1 MSNDSRAASTKSAD
15 ALDAKKADGKVLT
28 DAEKAKEILAP
39 PDLSQ
44 EEEEAKVRPIS
55 AAMTWRLLSWL
66 KPYKGLYFFGAFCGI
81 LGMGCGL
88 ASPYMARMLVDV
100 SNQASQLR
108 KTGADTSHLPNLIL
122 FWAICWV
129 ATSAGDIILD
139 AIQIWA
145 SSKCGEQV
153 IRDMRMAVFDHL
165 QKLSMS
171 FYDKTKLGRI
181 ITRGTS
187 DMDAL
192 RGPVVS
198 GINTIAFNFILMFGA
213 GVMIFITDWR
223 LFCAVAGL
231 SPLLALANQWYRR
244 TIGHYHQ
251 LTHQGYSR
259 VASNL
264 AENVTGVRVVSAFN
278 RQDANLERFN
288 ELQEVNTTNN
298 VRTANLNGLYT
309 PFLEGIKF
317 TGQIIILGY
326 GGILAMSAGDHR
338 LTAGQIVAV
347 FFYWDRFMGPTINM
361 GNFYNTLMS
370 AMASAERLFSL
381 LDLKPDVQDR
391 PNAKPLGRLQG
402 HVVFENVTFGYD
414 PKRPVLHDINLEI
427 PAGKTFALVG
437 ATGSGKSS
445 TVALLARFYEL
456 QEKGSIR
463 VDGTD
468 IRDATVQSLH
478 KQMGLVLQH
487 NYLFSGTIMENIRY
501 PVPHVT
507 DEEVFAAAKALDVH
521 DMFTSLPDGYNT
533 KVGERGSSVS
543 MGLRQLICFTRI
555 FVANPSI
562 FLLDEATSSIDTVTE
577 MKVQTALE
585 TLVKGRTTVIVA
597 HRLSTI
603 VKADCIV
610 VLEHGRIV
618 EKGTHTELLAK
629 NGLYANMYEK
639 FISHSV
645 APHKDEGPVLR

>member
-1 MSNDSRAASTKSAD
+1 MSNDPRPAAEKKSAEPSEKEK
-15 ALDAKKADGKVLT
+15 LDAKVLA

-39 PDLSQ
+39 PEFSH
-44 EEEEAKVRPIS
+44 EEEESKVRPIS
-55 AAMTWRLLSWL
+55 AAMTIRLLKWL
-66 KPYKGLYFFGAFCGI
+66 KPYRGLYLFGMAAGI
-81 LGMGCGL
+81 LGLACGL
-88 ASPYMARMLVDV
+88 VSPYMARMLVDV
-100 SNQASQLR
+100 SNQAAQLR
-108 KTGADTSHLPNLIL
+108 KTGADTSHLLQAIL
-122 FWAICWV
+122 FWAACW
-129 ATSAGDIILD
+129 ACSSAGDIILD
-139 AIQIWA
+139 AVQIWS

-153 IRDMRMAVFDHL
+153 IRDMRMAIFDHL

-187 DMDAL
+187 DMEAL

-198 GINTIAFNFILMFGA
+198 GINTIAFNFLMMFGA
-213 GVMIFITDWR
+213 GVMIFLTDWR

-231 SPLLALANQWYRR
+231 APILALANQWYRR

-317 TGQIIILGY
+317 IGQLIILGY
-326 GGILAMSAGDHR
+326 GGILAMSAER
-338 LTAGQIVAV
+338 SLTSGQIVAV

-381 LDLKPDVQDR
+381 LDTKPDVEDR
-391 PNAKPLGRLQG
+391 PNAKPLGKVQG
-402 HVVFENVTFGYD
+402 HVVFEGVTFGYD
-414 PKRPVLHDINLEI
+414 PKRPVLHDINLDI
-427 PAGKTFALVG
+427 PAGKTYALVG

-445 TVALLARFYEL
+445 SVALLARFYEL

-463 VDGTD
+463 VDGID
-468 IRDATVQSLH
+468 IRDATVHSLH

-507 DEEVFAAAKALDVH
+507 DEQVFEAAKALDVH
-521 DMFTSLPDGYNT
+521 DMFMSLPDGYNT

-585 TLVKGRTTVIVA
+585 KLVKGRTTVIVA

-603 VKADCIV
+603 VKADCII

-618 EKGTHTELLAK
+618 EKGTHPELLAK
-629 NGLYANMYEK
+629 QGVYAQMYEK

-645 APHKDEGPVLR
+645 SPLIDEGPVLL